1 MSEKQDLNSAK
12 NAPGTQLLESMIRGE
27 QLVKKYGKIA
37 LIIMVVIVAWF
48 GGGYAGSK
56 IKERSI
62 NKANL
67 VYNDLL
73 KDPTNEK
80 AKQTLKEKNLNLY
93 AVYELGRA
101 VDTNDTSNLQGLTSL
116 EIDPLLKEIINIQ
129 IPNQSSS
136 VMNEYKNLLKGFE
149 LLKQNKV
156 DEARVEFAKIPTT
169 STLNQIVKNLLHYH
183 GSAK

>member
-1 MSEKQDLNSAK
+1 MSKKQDTNSAK
-12 NAPGTQLLESMIRGE
+12 STSGDQILEGMIRGE

-37 LIIMVVIVAWF
+37 LVIMIVIVAWF
-48 GGGYAGSK
+48 GGSYAGSK

-67 VYNDLL
+67 AYNELL

-80 AKQTLKEKNLNLY
+80 AKQTLKDKNLNLY
-93 AVYELGRA
+93 AVYELNRA
-101 VDTNDTSNLQGLTSL
+101 VDTNDTSNLQNLTSL

-129 IPNQSSS
+129 IPNQPSS

-149 LLKQNKV
+149 LLKQDKIE
-156 DEARVEFAKIPTT
+156 EAKVEFAKIPTT